1 MKENVL
7 ELINHLIKV
16 CNYRKENRFF
26 CKAYFLKNRIYCY
39 CKKLYKKM
47 NLESKIYKI
56 YEPILSHFSLS
67 LIPLS
72 LENMM
77 EYGRDKCQV
86 SASFAAV
93 PVGNY
98 MFKVNSR
105 NTGARCE
112 ICSKLTIKMS
122 EGRQ

>member
-26 CKAYFLKNRIYCY
+26 CKAYFLKNRIYY

-56 YEPILSHFSLS
+56 YEPILYLFSLS
-67 LIPLS
+67 IP

-77 EYGRDKCQV
+77 EYRRDKCQI

-112 ICSKLTIKMS
+112 ICSKLTIKMP